1 MPLSE
6 HEQRL
11 LDEMEKA
18 LSAEDPR
25 LANTL
30 SSPTLPR
37 LRGRFTG
44 VFALLSV
51 VGLALIGAGV
61 AQQIPVLGIAGFLC
75 ALTGLYLIIN
85 RAFSTETQA
94 PKVRK
99 QRKSGSFTQR
109 AQERFEKRRDRFED
123 Q

>member
-30 SSPTLPR
+30 SSPSFPR
-37 LRGRFTG
+37 IGGRFTG
-44 VFALLSV
+44 IFALISV
-51 VGLALIGAGV
+51 FGLGLIAAGVSQQNPLLGIVGFLLALS
-61 AQQIPVLGIAGFLC
+61 
-75 ALTGLYLIIN
+75 GLYMIIN
-85 RAFSTETQA
+85 RAMT
-94 PKVRK
+94 
-99 QRKSGSFTQR
+99 SGSRESKPRKIRRRGSLTDR
-109 AQERFEKRRDRFED
+109 AQERFDKRRERHDE
-123 Q
+123 

>member
-30 SSPTLPR
+30 SSPKVAR
-37 LRGRFTG
+37 IGGRYSG
-44 VFALLSV
+44 LFALLSV
-51 VGLALIGAGV
+51 LGLALIGAGV
-61 AQQIPVLGIAGFLC
+61 SQQLPILGIIGFLL
-75 ALTGLYLIIN
+75 ALVGLYFIIN
-85 RAFSTETQA
+85 RAMSGGNRE
-94 PKVRK
+94 PKPRS
-99 QRKSGSFTQR
+99 QRRRGSMTDR
-109 AQERFEKRRDRFED
+109 AQERFDKRRERYDE
-123 Q
+123 

>member
-30 SSPTLPR
+30 SSPVFPR
-37 LRGRFTG
+37 LGGRFTG
-44 VFALLSV
+44 IFALISV
-51 VGLALIGAGV
+51 LGLFLIAAGV
-61 AQQIPVLGIAGFLC
+61 SQQIPALGIVGFLC

-85 RAFSTETQA
+85 RAVSAGSREQRQ
-94 PKVRK
+94 PKPR
-99 QRKSGSFTQR
+99 RRGSMMDR
-109 AQERFEKRRDRFED
+109 AQERFEKRRERYDE
-123 Q
+123 